1 MKWTKRLKWIRAS
14 KIIIPIA
21 LAISVVFAGFS
32 VFANEAQNF
41 VVDISG
47 GDGIN
52 LALTYNRDLTEQTD
66 HLVVP
71 ILGKYR
77 DVTWDPGAG
86 KNLKYEETPFA
97 ENIPDDIAL
106 QEGVHTVFSRENVV
120 SFFSFSFYLVN
131 NSDRAVT
138 VDMSITI
145 DEMVTGNNEQN
156 FHIDD
161 AVRLMIIDDEHLLSE
176 NAATTVYK
184 KSEINAEEEEKLK
197 ERTSD
202 YSYDYPIKH
211 FLSSSKVLQRQGEY
225 TLNPRSVQDVDR
237 SNVKRFTV
245 VIWLEGWDRECVNE
259 IIPEALKMSMTF
271 SGL

>member
-41 VVDISG
+41 VVDIHG

-52 LALTYNRDLTEQTD
+52 LSLTYNRDLTEQTS

-86 KNLKYEETPFA
+86 KNLKYEETPYA
-97 ENIPDDIAL
+97 DNIPDDIAL
-106 QEGVHTVFSRENVV
+106 QEGVHTVFKEEGVV

-145 DEMVTGNNEQN
+145 DEMVTGNNKEN
-156 FHIDD
+156 MHIDD
-161 AVRLMIIDDEHLLSE
+161 AVRLMVIDDEHLLSE
-176 NAATTVYK
+176 NAATVVYK
-184 KSEINAEEEEKLK
+184 KPEINAEEEEKLK
-197 ERTSD
+197 ELTAD
-202 YSYDYPIKH
+202 YSKDYPVRQ
-211 FLSSSKVLQRQGEY
+211 FASGRKVLERKGEI
-225 TLNPRSVQDVDR
+225 TLNPRHVQEVDR

-245 VIWLEGWDRECVNE
+245 VIWLEGWDRECVDA
-259 IIPEALKMSMTF
+259 ILPEALKMSMTF
-271 SGL
+271 SGV